1 MPDNSLDDALRQL
14 YRSFDVPADEII
26 RQPHL
31 TAKFCDEVRSASGE
45 IAGLGDDDITR
56 RLIQLRKRGESS
68 GGLPRIRR

>member
-1 MPDNSLDDALRQL
+1 MPGNSLDDTLKQA
-14 YRSFDVPADEII
+14 YVKFDIPADEIV

-31 TAKFCDEVRSASGE
+31 TANFCHEVRATSEEFMS
-45 IAGLGDDDITR
+45 LSDDDITR